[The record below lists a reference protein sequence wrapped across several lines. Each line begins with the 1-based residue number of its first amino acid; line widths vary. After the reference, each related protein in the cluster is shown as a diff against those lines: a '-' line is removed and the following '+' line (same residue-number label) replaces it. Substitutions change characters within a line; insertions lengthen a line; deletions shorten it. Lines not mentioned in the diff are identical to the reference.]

1 MSIDYEFKGWMGLD
15 KESAKG
21 NMKWQGY
28 EPKPFE
34 ETDIDIKITHC
45 GICGS
50 DLHTLRSGWGPT
62 LYPCCVGH
70 EIVGTA
76 VKVGS
81 KAERGIKVGDRVG
94 VGAQCASCMKPDC
107 EECAGGLEN
116 HCQNAMVGTYNGKF
130 ADGAKS
136 YGKPSLAM
144 LIVEIVLTVH
154 QVATQTT
161 GGDPLTLS

>member
-1 MSIDYEFKGWMGLD
+1 
-15 KESAKG
+15 
-21 NMKWQGY
+21 MKWQTY

-62 LYPCCVGH
+62 MYPCCVGH

-107 EECAGGLEN
+107 EECANGLEN
-116 HCQNAMVGTYNGKF
+116 HCQNANIGTYNGKF
-130 ADGAKS
+130 ADGSKS
-136 YGKPSLAM
+136 YGEQYSIIILNEANQVFKAAM
-144 LIVEIVLTVH
+144 
-154 QVATQTT
+154 QTT
-161 GGDPLTLS
+161 GEVPRILCSRFQTPSLPT